1 MLDNYT
7 QSILSDLMFQCIQ
20 GEKRIELSRIS
31 LSEKYDFSP
40 QNFFSLITSSAS
52 ISSRDLKAFLSKN
65 QGTTKDSE
73 LFMMIKQYSC
83 LQDGRIS
90 LEDFYQIFLPS
101 TNEALRQ
108 RTLNRP
114 MIKSFSDSTLK
125 SFLKVLQEEIKL
137 QEDLEG
143 LKELLY
149 KQRDFSVYNAFE
161 IIVRG
166 KQIID
171 ERDLIDFLRKNKMFI
186 TEDDVDALF
195 RRVDVE
201 DDGVISYNEFL
212 EFIIPFN
219 LPAKNT
225 SPEADT
231 LELSAKNIEI
241 AEKDITTSKEEEK
254 KNEDFAS
261 KDETKIE
268 RKENINDRLL
278 DLFLAARYEEYK
290 KQELTIFTDF
300 SIAGALATITQV
312 DKLPANSKALSLFLT
327 IPETDAM
334 LLLKNNEFLTE
345 EILSS
350 LLLPYNP
357 YYKTKK
363 SPTNSNPL
371 SSLSESF
378 LKDVLIS
385 IISTEK
391 LLFSIKKYQES
402 SLAATRNESLIDL
415 SSSLISKYLDELG
428 INLIRNDLDLL
439 INRLGIIN

>member
-1 MLDNYT
+1 
-7 QSILSDLMFQCIQ
+7 
-20 GEKRIELSRIS
+20 
-31 LSEKYDFSP
+31 
-40 QNFFSLITSSAS
+40 
-52 ISSRDLKAFLSKN
+52 
-65 QGTTKDSE
+65 
-73 LFMMIKQYSC
+73 
-83 LQDGRIS
+83 
-90 LEDFYQIFLPS
+90 
-101 TNEALRQ
+101 
-108 RTLNRP
+108 
-114 MIKSFSDSTLK
+114 
-125 SFLKVLQEEIKL
+125 
-137 QEDLEG
+137 
-143 LKELLY
+143 
-149 KQRDFSVYNAFE
+149 
-161 IIVRG
+161 
-166 KQIID
+166 
-171 ERDLIDFLRKNKMFI
+171 MFI

-415 SSSLISKYLDELG
+415 SSSRRSWTLIQNMNMMTNST
-428 INLIRNDLDLL
+428 
-439 INRLGIIN
+439 